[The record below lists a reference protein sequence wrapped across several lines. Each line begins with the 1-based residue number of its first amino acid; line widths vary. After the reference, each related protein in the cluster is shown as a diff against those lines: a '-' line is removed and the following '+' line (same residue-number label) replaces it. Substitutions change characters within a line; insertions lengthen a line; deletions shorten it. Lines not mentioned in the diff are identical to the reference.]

1 MRRVVRG
8 TGTAIV
14 LFLAGVLTSLALAG
28 KPPGVG
34 QDPRSRR
41 VRIHDR
47 SDRRS
52 NTTTVT
58 VTTTTAAAP
67 AKLLVLC
74 HRTGSRKHPYVKID
88 VPANA
93 VWTRVKHGDLLP
105 GPSGSC
111 PSSVSANA
119 SPGKG
124 HKPSH

>member
-1 MRRVVRG
+1 MVTVH
-8 TGTAIV
+8 AY
-14 LFLAGVLTSLALAG
+14 
-28 KPPGVG
+28 
-34 QDPRSRR
+34 
-41 VRIHDR
+41 RIHDR
-47 SDRRS
+47 HATAMK
-52 NTTTVT
+52 TTTVT

-111 PSSVSANA
+111 PSSISAKA

>member
-1 MRRVVRG
+1 VKV
-8 TGTAIV
+8 TGTAIA

-34 QDPRSRR
+34 NG
-41 VRIHDR
+41 HDA
-47 SDRRS
+47 SGS
-52 NTTTVT
+52 TTGSTTAIETTTVT

-74 HRTGSRKHPYVKID
+74 HPTGSRKHPYVKVS

-111 PSSVSANA
+111 PTSASA
-119 SPGKG
+119 KTSRGKG

>member
-1 MRRVVRG
+1 MRF
-8 TGTAIV
+8 TGTAIA

-34 QDPRSRR
+34 HGHGHGASGSTTEATAT
-41 VRIHDR
+41 VT
-47 SDRRS
+47 
-52 NTTTVT
+52 TTTVT

-111 PSSVSANA
+111 PSSISANA